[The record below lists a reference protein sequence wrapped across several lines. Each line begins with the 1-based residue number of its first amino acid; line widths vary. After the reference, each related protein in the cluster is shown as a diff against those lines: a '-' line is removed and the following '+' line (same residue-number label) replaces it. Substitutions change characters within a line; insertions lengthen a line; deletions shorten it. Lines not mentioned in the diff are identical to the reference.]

1 MGKLAG
7 ESKSNLKNVFEE
19 TERSSS
25 AVIFINEI
33 TSNREKTSGLH
44 VELNIESMANGKSSV
59 ERSRNYLL

>member
-1 MGKLAG
+1 MIILNENPKAWKAYIDVLDMIG

-25 AVIFINEI
+25 AVIFI
-33 TSNREKTSGLH
+33 
-44 VELNIESMANGKSSV
+44 IESMTNGKSSV